1 MATLRQAKATLR
13 KEVKKRLAALTTE
26 DKQQQSQIVLNKVL
40 ASGWFKDSHRVSL
53 FLSMPDEIDTLPLLR
68 AALNAG
74 KQCFIPYYKGSDMSM
89 VPLASMADYEN
100 LPVTK
105 WNIKQPA
112 EDDIRPDAINTGGLD
127 VIFMPGLAFTK
138 QGARLGRGKGY
149 YDGYLT
155 KCHNAGILPRTVAL
169 IFREQLVDFV
179 PIGETDVLV
188 QDVLC
193 ATEDDLKS

>member
-1 MATLRQAKATLR
+1 
-13 KEVKKRLAALTTE
+13 
-26 DKQQQSQIVLNKVL
+26 
-40 ASGWFKDSHRVSL
+40 
-53 FLSMPDEIDTLPLLR
+53 
-68 AALNAG
+68 
-74 KQCFIPYYKGSDMSM
+74 
-89 VPLASMADYEN
+89 MADYEN